1 MPTNRMPY
9 TFGWYATRGNHKA
22 SLVMTPILPTR
33 RELLA
38 RSSAFYALLGCGL
51 LGHHAAGA
59 AELELAF
66 DASSLDEALEAM
78 GGVQLRS
85 QEITLAIADVVDN
98 GAFAPVSVS
107 CTLPH
112 TQEISIVVESN
123 PNPLV
128 VHFRIPAGTEP
139 YVSTRV
145 KMAGSGRVYAVV
157 KADGKVYSTF
167 RETKVTVG
175 GCG

>member
-1 MPTNRMPY
+1 M
-9 TFGWYATRGNHKA
+9 KK
-22 SLVMTPILPTR
+22 ILHNR

-38 RSSAFYALLGCGL
+38 RSSAFCALFGCGL
-51 LGHHAAGA
+51 LGHQDASAAQ
-59 AELELAF
+59 LELAF

-78 GGVQLRS
+78 GSVQIRS
-85 QEITLAIADVVDN
+85 QQITLTVADVVDN
-98 GAFAPVSVS
+98 GALAPVSVS
-107 CTLPH
+107 STLPN

-128 VHFRIPAGTEP
+128 VHFRIPPGTEP
-139 YVSTRV
+139 DVSTRV

>member
-1 MPTNRMPY
+1 MKKTMHN
-9 TFGWYATRGNHKA
+9 
-22 SLVMTPILPTR
+22 R

-38 RSSAFYALLGCGL
+38 QSSALCALFGCGL
-51 LGHHAAGA
+51 LGYRDAGA
-59 AELELAF
+59 AELQLAF
-66 DASSLDEALEAM
+66 DASSLDDALNAM
-78 GGVQLRS
+78 GSVHTRS
-85 QEITLAIADVVDN
+85 QQITLVVADVVDN
-98 GAFAPVSVS
+98 GAVAPVSVS
-107 CTLPH
+107 CTLPN

-128 VHFRIPAGTEP
+128 VHFQIPAGTEP

-175 GCG
+175 GCA

>member
-1 MPTNRMPY
+1 MKKLLHN
-9 TFGWYATRGNHKA
+9 
-22 SLVMTPILPTR
+22 R

-38 RSSAFYALLGCGL
+38 RSSAFCALFGCGL
-51 LGHHAAGA
+51 LGHGDSNAAA
-59 AELELAF
+59 LELAF

-78 GGVQLRS
+78 GGVQMRS
-85 QEITLAIADVVDN
+85 QEIRLTLADVVDN

-107 CTLPH
+107 CTLPN

-157 KADGKVYSTF
+157 KAEGKVYSTF

>member
-1 MPTNRMPY
+1 MR
-9 TFGWYATRGNHKA
+9 A
-22 SLVMTPILPTR
+22 SGQGRLVMTANPPTR
-33 RELLA
+33 RELIG
-38 RSSAFYALLGCGL
+38 RSGAFCALLGCGL
-51 LGHHAAGA
+51 LGYQDAGA

-66 DASSLDEALEAM
+66 DAKSLDEALEAM
-78 GGVQLRS
+78 GNVHMQS
-85 QEITLAIADVVDN
+85 QKITLALADVIDN

-107 CTLPH
+107 SALPR